1 MHRRALIDGAYRD
14 KARLFRGEERMREF
28 LLAVA
33 VSAIII
39 GVMLGIG

>member
-1 MHRRALIDGAYRD
+1 MHRRALIDGAYREE
-14 KARLFRGEERMREF
+14 ARPSRGEERMREF
-28 LLAVA
+28 LLAAA